1 MMVTPRC
8 PARAISTRQVTRPPS
23 LMSCPDSTMPLL
35 TSCWT
40 ARNRFFRDNASGARG
55 VVATSLKS
63 CSNSDPPCIL
73 PSPQRTA
80 IRRLPVF

>member
-1 MMVTPRC
+1 MNSSDGQTHVLVEERVVPNL
-8 PARAISTRQVTRPPS
+8 AKEHPS
-23 LMSCPDSTMPLL
+23 AQG
-35 TSCWT
+35 WT
-40 ARNRFFRDNASGARG
+40 ARKRFFRDNASGARG

-63 CSNSDPPCIL
+63 CSNSDPPWIL